1 MSSKDSS
8 SKDPASRSLAGI
20 LIPAATPYAR
30 GSGDADPV
38 ALKANLR
45 IWLEAPV
52 IGVVIGGSTGEA
64 VMLEDAERDA
74 LLAAA
79 REVVPPSRWLVA
91 GTGGEST
98 PGTIRRSREAV
109 ALGADALLIQPP
121 AFYKGAMN
129 QDRLRA
135 HYEAVADAVSVPV
148 IVYQVPLRFST
159 LDLDDGLIATLAQH
173 PNILGMKDSRGDL
186 DRVARIAQDTPDTFQ
201 LLVGTGAKLLASLER
216 GAVGA
221 ILGVANVA
229 ADLSA
234 QLVRAWEAGDHD
246 RAAAL
251 QEVLAPLHDG
261 IVGALGVAGVKA
273 GMDALGMQG
282 GAPRLPL
289 TPLSAEGV
297 AQVRTLLG
305 SAGLL

>member
-1 MSSKDSS
+1 MSP
-8 SKDPASRSLAGI
+8 KDPSSRSLAGI
-20 LIPAATPYAR
+20 LIPAATPYSPAT
-30 GSGDADPV
+30 GDVDPA
-38 ALKANLR
+38 ALRQNLR
-45 IWLEAPV
+45 TWMEAPV

-64 VMLEDAERDA
+64 VMLEDEERDA
-74 LLAAA
+74 LLEAA
-79 REVVPPSRWLVA
+79 REVVPSSRWLVA

-98 PGTIRRSREAV
+98 PGTIRRSREA
-109 ALGADALLIQPP
+109 AARGADALLVQPP

-129 QDRLRA
+129 AERLRA

-159 LDLDDGLIATLAQH
+159 LDLEDGLIATLAKH

-186 DRVARIAQDTPDTFQ
+186 DRVARIAQDTPEAFQ
-201 LLVGTGAKLLASLER
+201 LLVGTGAKLLDSLER

-234 QLVRAWEAGDHD
+234 RLVLAWEAGD
-246 RAAAL
+246 RSQAQAL
-251 QEVLAPLHDG
+251 QEALAPLHDG

-273 GMDALGMQG
+273 GMDALGMVG
-282 GAPRLPL
+282 GVPRLPL
-289 TPLSAEGV
+289 TPLGPEGGS
-297 AQVRTLLG
+297 QVRALLG
-305 SAGLL
+305 GAGLV